1 MRPLHQQM
9 LKMPSIDR
17 SSKGDQ
23 FSAMSKIP
31 PPKVPEKHPDRFL
44 NCQDAMHVGFQD
56 LVDSAVKA
64 GWRPEEVLVSLIEL
78 ADNQALMM
86 EANAEVEAALK
97 ILKRK
102 GMF

>member
-1 MRPLHQQM
+1 
-9 LKMPSIDR
+9 
-17 SSKGDQ
+17 
-23 FSAMSKIP
+23 MSNIP
-31 PPKVPEKHPDRFL
+31 PPNVPEDDPDRFIR
-44 NCQDAMHVGFQD
+44 CQNALHVEFQD
-56 LVDSAVKA
+56 LVDRAVAA

-102 GMF
+102 GLF